1 MSDVDVVINTIA
13 IIIFGGIVAGRIA
26 ERFNFPKMVILILI
40 GVGLSAYESAHL
52 IDFSDDLIQEVALTI
67 AELTLILILYYEGQH
82 MDLRSLGKYLLP
94 ILILAVVGTVVT
106 ASLVATIITYMAI
119 KFSGVEATGVLFS
132 SLLIA
137 AIIVPT
143 DPAATFSI
151 LRNSGG
157 KVKKK
162 FETMLGGESAFND
175 VIAILLVLVIFLPK
189 VIEED
194 YTLEYSDEIAN
205 EVVQQLFGG
214 IAFGIGVSIVT
225 LILSARFKS
234 DAEFAYISIS
244 GAFAIFIFAHEL
256 GVSAA
261 IAALFAGIML
271 KNPRFIFMSKKY
283 DDAAINVFWESVVYL
298 IEIFAFVFIGLLF
311 DKDVVE
317 PYIKIGVAL
326 SLIALAARTIS
337 VYLSTLPLEIMGW
350 TREILSNKE
359 RLFISFAGFKGLTT
373 AVLALLAYVSIMGA
387 ETPNEDLANLIL
399 YTSLFLILF
408 SGIGQGLILP
418 LIIKKSDIME
428 HSGQ

>member
-1 MSDVDVVINTIA
+1 
-13 IIIFGGIVAGRIA
+13 
-26 ERFNFPKMVILILI
+26 
-40 GVGLSAYESAHL
+40 
-52 IDFSDDLIQEVALTI
+52 
-67 AELTLILILYYEGQH
+67 
-82 MDLRSLGKYLLP
+82 
-94 ILILAVVGTVVT
+94 
-106 ASLVATIITYMAI
+106 
-119 KFSGVEATGVLFS
+119 
-132 SLLIA
+132 
-137 AIIVPT
+137 
-143 DPAATFSI
+143 
-151 LRNSGG
+151 
-157 KVKKK
+157 
-162 FETMLGGESAFND
+162 
-175 VIAILLVLVIFLPK
+175 
-189 VIEED
+189 
-194 YTLEYSDEIAN
+194 
-205 EVVQQLFGG
+205 
-214 IAFGIGVSIVT
+214 
-225 LILSARFKS
+225 
-234 DAEFAYISIS
+234 
-244 GAFAIFIFAHEL
+244 L